1 MRNSYTLLFLL
12 LLFISSSIKAQ
23 HHSKL
28 EIALNWVDKS
38 LYVEQ
43 ELRFFND
50 SNDTLTRIILNDWN
64 HAYSDVS
71 TPLGKRFS
79 DEFYRGFHLAKKQE
93 RGGTFHLNIQDA
105 NQTEMSWNRI
115 HEQPD
120 VIALK
125 LTKPLLP
132 HQTILLQL
140 SYTAKIPNDRFTGIG
155 YAAKKMT
162 LKNWFLS
169 PARYENHH
177 FIQNSNANLEDI
189 SNAICSYEV
198 ALKVPLNFSVTSDMN
213 CVKTDRDNR
222 SSSYLLSDKN
232 RTDFSLFIEE
242 KNSFTSYK
250 SDVVEIQTNLNDHQI
265 DPIKKAIIID
275 QIAHFARTT
284 IGAFPHEKITVSQ
297 SDYEHSPF
305 YGLNQLPSFVSPF
318 SNEFIFELQFLKT
331 FLNNYLKNSLRLT
344 PRKDNWIYDGIQ
356 VFTMMQ
362 YIDTFHPTSKM
373 LGSIAKI
380 KLLKSYNLINLDF
393 NEQYSYFYMLMA
405 RTNLDQ
411 TLSEPKN
418 TLLRFNEQIA
428 SKYKAGLS
436 FRYLNDYLKEDV
448 VPKSIITFFELNQQK
463 QCSGSDLKTILES
476 NTPKNIDWFFE
487 TIIGS
492 RKLIDYKFDRVTHT
506 KDSISFA
513 IKNKTGVAVP
523 IPIYGTKKGA
533 IVFSKWLDI
542 PKNQDTIYTIPRAN
556 AEKIVLNLKNE
567 VPEFN
572 LRNNWKKLDGF
583 FPNNRPIKFVFLKDL
598 EDPYYN
604 QVLYTPVLG
613 FNIYDGFSPG
623 MRLHNR
629 TILTK
634 PFTFD
639 LSPMYSIKAQ
649 TFSGSGF
656 FVVNHNYRE
665 SRLYNIRYS
674 LGASYFHYAPDA
686 TYLRLNPMIQMQIR
700 GKDFRD
706 NRKQLFVFRHVMVDR
721 EKSAIVADNSLLNYS
736 VFNAKYI
743 NSKTEITNHLSVA
756 TDLQLAKEFGKT
768 SVEIEYRKLF
778 RANRQ
783 LNLRLFIG
791 RFLYNTSTD
800 SNFFSYALDRPT
812 DYLFDYNYYGRSEST
827 GFFSRQFILAEGGFK
842 SKLNKPYAN
851 QWLTTCNASFNV
863 WNWIEL
869 YGDAGFVKNR
879 GSQAQFVYDSGVRLN
894 LLTDYFELYF
904 PIYSSN
910 GWEIS
915 QTNYNDKIR
924 FVVTFDPSKLISLFT
939 RKWF

>member
-1 MRNSYTLLFLL
+1 MRNSYTLLLL
-12 LLFISSSIKAQ
+12 LVFSISPSIKAQ

-28 EIALNWVDKS
+28 EVAVNWANKS

-43 ELRFFND
+43 ELLFFND
-50 SNDTLTRIILNDWN
+50 SNDTLKSIILNDWN

-93 RGGTFHLNIQDA
+93 RGGTFHLNIQDKD
-105 NQTEMSWNRI
+105 QTEMSWNRV
-115 HEQPD
+115 HEKPD
-120 VIALK
+120 VIELK

-132 HQTILLQL
+132 HQTTLLQL
-140 SYTAKIPNDRFTGIG
+140 SYTAKIPSDRFTGIG
-155 YAAKKMT
+155 YTAKKMT

-189 SNAICSYEV
+189 ANAICSYEV
-198 ALKVPLNFSVTSDMN
+198 SLKVPLNFSVTSDMI
-213 CVKTDRDNR
+213 CAKTNRDNH
-222 SSSYLLSDKN
+222 SSSYFFSDKN
-232 RTDFSLFIEE
+232 RTDFNLFIEE

-250 SDVVEIQTNLNDHQI
+250 SDFLEIQTNLNDYGI

-275 QIAHFARTT
+275 QIAHFARTS
-284 IGAFPHEKITVSQ
+284 IGSFPHEKITVSQ
-297 SDYEHSPF
+297 SDYEHNPF

-331 FLNNYLKNSLRLT
+331 FLNNYLKNSLRLN
-344 PRKDNWIYDGIQ
+344 PREDNWIYDGIQ

-362 YIDTFHPTSKM
+362 YIDTFHPNSKM
-373 LGSIAKI
+373 LGTIGKI

-405 RTNLDQ
+405 RKNLDQ
-411 TLSEPKN
+411 SLSDPKN

-428 SKYKAGLS
+428 SKYRAGLS

-448 VPKSIITFFELNQQK
+448 VPKSIATFFELNQQK
-463 QCSGSDLKTILES
+463 QCNGSDLKTILTS
-476 NTPKNIDWFFE
+476 NTSKNIDWFFE
-487 TIIGS
+487 TIISS
-492 RKLIDYKFDRVTHT
+492 RKLIDYKFDHVTHT

-513 IKNKTGVAVP
+513 IKSKTGVAVP
-523 IPIYGTKKGA
+523 MPIYGTKKGA

-542 PKNQDTIYTIPRAN
+542 PKNPDTIYTMPREN
-556 AEKIVLNLKNE
+556 ADKIVLNFKDE

-613 FNIYDGFSPG
+613 FNVYDGFSPG
-623 MRLHNR
+623 MRFHNK
-629 TILTK
+629 TILNK

-639 LSPMYSIKAQ
+639 FSPMYSIKAQ

-656 FVVNHNYRE
+656 FVINQNYRE
-665 SRLYNIRYS
+665 SRLYNVRYS

-706 NRKQLFVFRHVMVDR
+706 NRKQLLVFRHVMVER
-721 EKSAIVADNSLLNYS
+721 EKSAIVADNSLLNYA

-743 NSKTEITNHLSVA
+743 NSKTEITNHLSFT

-768 SVEIEYRKLF
+768 SAEIEYRKLF
-778 RANRQ
+778 HANRQ
-783 LNLRLFIG
+783 LNIRLFVG

-827 GFFSRQFILAEGGFK
+827 GFFSRQFVMAEGGFK
-842 SKLNKPYAN
+842 SKLNNPYAN
-851 QWLTTCNASFNV
+851 QWLTTCNASFNI

-869 YGDAGFVKNR
+869 YGDVGFVKNR
-879 GSQAQFVYDSGVRLN
+879 GAQAQFVYDSGVRLN

-904 PIYSSN
+904 PMYSSN

-915 QTNYNDKIR
+915 QAQYHQKIR

>member
-12 LLFISSSIKAQ
+12 LLFISPSIKAQ

-28 EIALNWVDKS
+28 EVAVNWVNKS

-43 ELRFFND
+43 ELLFFND

-64 HAYSDVS
+64 NAYSDVS

-93 RGGTFHLNIQDA
+93 RGDTFLLSIQDKD
-105 NQTEMSWNRI
+105 QTEMSWNRI
-115 HEQPD
+115 DEKPD

-132 HQTILLQL
+132 HQTTLVQL
-140 SYTAKIPNDRFTGIG
+140 SYTAKIPSDHFTGIG

-162 LKNWFLS
+162 LKNWLLS

-189 SNAICSYEV
+189 ANAICSYEV
-198 ALKVPLNFSVTSDMN
+198 TLKVPLNFSVTSDMN
-213 CVKTDRDNR
+213 CAKTDKDNH
-222 SSSYLLSDKN
+222 SSSYFLSDKN

-242 KNSFTSYK
+242 KNSFTTYK
-250 SDVVEIQTNLNDHQI
+250 SDLVEIQTNLNDHQI

-284 IGAFPHEKITVSQ
+284 IGAFPHKKITVSQ

-331 FLNNYLKNSLRLT
+331 FLNNYLKNSLRLN
-344 PRKDNWIYDGIQ
+344 PREDNWIYDGIQ
-356 VFTMMQ
+356 IYTMMQ
-362 YIDTFHPTSKM
+362 YIDTFHPNSKM

-436 FRYLNDYLKEDV
+436 FRYLNDYLKENV
-448 VPKSIITFFELNQQK
+448 VPKSITTFFELNQQK
-463 QCSGSDLKTILES
+463 QCSGSDLKTILQS

-513 IKNKTGVAVP
+513 IKNKTGIAVP
-523 IPIYGTKKGA
+523 MPIYGTKKGA

-598 EDPYYN
+598 EDPNYN

-623 MRLHNR
+623 MRFHNR
-629 TILTK
+629 TILNK

-700 GKDFRD
+700 AKDFRD
-706 NRKQLFVFRHVMVDR
+706 NRKQFLVFRHVMVDR
-721 EKSAIVADNSLLNYS
+721 EKSAIVVDNSLLNYS
-736 VFNAKYI
+736 VFDAKYI
-743 NSKTEITNHLSVA
+743 NSKTETTNHLSVA

-879 GSQAQFVYDSGVRLN
+879 GTQAQFVYDSGVRLN

-915 QTNYNDKIR
+915 QTNYNQKIR
-924 FVVTFDPSKLISLFT
+924 FVVTFDPNKLISLFT